1 MKIEMSG
8 ARRYPYLG
16 PVRTIYSGPLVT
28 RFLTSDDAN
37 LRYMFF
43 MYYNKDLTNDFFYF
57 VQHFRSNDD
66 KI

>member
-16 PVRTIYSGPLVT
+16 PVGTIYSGPLVT

-43 MYYNKDLTNDFFYF
+43 MYCNKDLTNFTIF
-57 VQHFRSNDD
+57 VHHFGSNDD